1 MKLLVIRFIA
11 TILFSFAVLKYMSQ
25 NSSAYKHFTNKEI
38 KFNQVTPNIDQS

>member
-25 NSSAYKHFTNKEI
+25 NSSTYKHFINKEI
-38 KFNQVTPNIDQS
+38 KFNQVTPDINQS